1 MKTSREI
8 ARELLVIGAT
18 RRLEELNEERK
29 YLIRVIERNTQTKEL
44 TFERPKP
51 KRKHRKVKEAK
62 RPMWSSTPEGR
73 ARMSEIRK
81 KWWKDKKKNGEQK

>member
-8 ARELLVIGAT
+8 AKELLVIGAT

-29 YLIRVIERNTQTKEL
+29 YLIRVIERNTQTKPL
-44 TFERPKP
+44 QFQAPV
-51 KRKHRKVKEAK
+51 KRRAKRKVKGAK

-81 KWWKDKKKNGEQK
+81 KWWKDKKNANVK